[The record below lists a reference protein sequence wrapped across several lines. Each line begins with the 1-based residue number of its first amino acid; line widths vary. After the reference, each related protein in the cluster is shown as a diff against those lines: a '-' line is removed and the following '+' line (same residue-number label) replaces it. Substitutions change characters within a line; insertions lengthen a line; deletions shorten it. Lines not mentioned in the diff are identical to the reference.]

1 MIIVSQDKTRLINFE
16 RVEILGID
24 LKNNK
29 QICCGFNQGNIV
41 LGKYAT
47 EERPKE
53 VLQEIIEAIRGKSL
67 MVITQGEIKSE
78 CFGGFYEMPED

>member
-47 EERPKE
+47 EERTKE
-53 VLQEIIEAIRGKSL
+53 VLQETIEAIRGKSEIS
-67 MVITQGEIKSE
+67 ITQGEIKSE

>member
-47 EERPKE
+47 EERTKE
-53 VLQEIIEAIRGKSL
+53 VLQEIIEAIRGKSEIS
-67 MVITQGEIKSE
+67 ITQGEIKSE